1 MKFTSTAMRSVIGA
15 AGIAAVGVFA
25 AATATASPIVQGLGT
40 SETLV
45 DGALITDYT
54 VSNLQPVNVPIAG
67 YTPKGQIW
75 QAEVSAR
82 ANSGVVTPV
91 VSNFNARTNDNV
103 TYRVI
108 STSPTPDALSP
119 APITQGGQ
127 TTGKVYFDVTG
138 AAPTNVVYNDG
149 VQDVL
154 VWTTNSP
161 NSVPGQ
167 APNAVPGQSPNPAP
181 GQAPGQSQTPAP
193 NPPAHA

>member
-1 MKFTSTAMRSVIGA
+1 VKFTSTAMKSAIGA
-15 AGIAAVGVFA
+15 AGIAAVGVFT
-25 AATATASPIVQGLGT
+25 AATASASPIIQGLGT

-54 VSNLQPVNVPIAG
+54 VSNLQPANVTIPG

-75 QAEVSAR
+75 QADVNAR

-91 VSNFNARTNDNV
+91 VSNFNARTNDNA

-108 STSPTPDALSP
+108 STNPTPNALSP

-127 TTGKVYFDVTG
+127 AEGKIYFDVTG
-138 AAPTNVVYNDG
+138 AQPTNVVYNDG
-149 VQDVL
+149 AQDVL

-161 NSVPGQ
+161 NAAPGQPPNSVPGQ
-167 APNAVPGQSPNPAP
+167 VPSPNPAP
-181 GQAPGQSQTPAP
+181 NS
-193 NPPAHA
+193 PAHT

>member
-1 MKFTSTAMRSVIGA
+1 MKSTLGA

-25 AATATASPIVQGLGT
+25 AATATASPIVQGLGS

-54 VSNLQPVNVPIAG
+54 VSNLQPANVTIAG
-67 YTPKGQIW
+67 YTPKGQLW
-75 QAEVSAR
+75 QAEVNAR

-91 VSNFNARTNDNV
+91 VSNFNARTSDNV

-108 STSPTPDALSP
+108 STKPTPEALSP

-127 TTGKVYFDVTG
+127 TNGKVYFDVTG
-138 AAPTNVVYNDG
+138 APPTNVVYNDG

-154 VWTTNSP
+154 VWTTNAP

-167 APNAVPGQSPNPAP
+167 APNAVPGESPNPAP
-181 GQAPGQSQTPAP
+181 GQAPGQSPSPTPNA
-193 NPPAHA
+193 PAHS

>member
-1 MKFTSTAMRSVIGA
+1 VKLTSTAMKSVMTA
-15 AGIAAVGVFA
+15 AGMAAVGVFT
-25 AATATASPIVQGLGT
+25 AATATASPIIQGLGT

-45 DGALITDYT
+45 DGPLITDYT
-54 VSNLQPVNVPIAG
+54 VSNLQPAGISIPG

-75 QAEVSAR
+75 QAEINAR

-91 VSNFNARTNDNV
+91 VANFNARTTDNV

-127 TTGKVYFDVTG
+127 TSGKVYFDVTG

-149 VQDVL
+149 AQDVL

-167 APNAVPGQSPNPAP
+167 APNAVPSQSPTPAPGLVPGQSPNPAP
-181 GQAPGQSQTPAP
+181 
-193 NPPAHA
+193 NPPAHT